1 MGYQKQRLE
10 ITTPSHAIVSL
21 RRTGF
26 LNVVFIKFM
35 RLIFIAIILFFNL
48 QAYAIIPES
57 FVEGGNYYVGNVFGN
72 HNYTGHAN
80 VHLEPFFMMKKE
92 VTYSFY
98 QQVAAWA
105 DDNGYLLSDGCN
117 GAQYEDCLAPD
128 HDSGLHPVTNIE
140 WLDTIIFANALSEM
154 LQLEPV
160 YLTKNNEPIRA
171 NNINSDFH
179 VNPEATGYR
188 LPTLTEWQVAARGG
202 KPALKS
208 STYGYLHSGSN
219 DASKVAWYPEFDSP
233 YYGTQIVGKL
243 SPNALGIFDM
253 SGNVSEWVF
262 DSYQLNNTK
271 MYYFCGGSYLYH
283 ATTLASCDS
292 HSSGITMSDIG
303 FRLVRSS
310 VLEKE

>member
-1 MGYQKQRLE
+1 M
-10 ITTPSHAIVSL
+10 VC
-21 RRTGF
+21 
-26 LNVVFIKFM
+26 IKFT
-35 RLIFIAIILFFNL
+35 RFILLVIALSFNI
-48 QAYAIIPES
+48 QAHTIIPES
-57 FVEGGNYYVGNVFGN
+57 FIESGNYYAGNVFGD
-72 HNYTGHAN
+72 HEYTAHSN
-80 VHLEPFFMMKKE
+80 IHLESFFMMKKE

-105 DDNGYLLSDGCN
+105 DDNGYLLNHGCN
-117 GAQYEDCLAPD
+117 GAQYEDCLTPD
-128 HDSGLHPVTNIE
+128 HDSGLHPITNIE

-171 NNINSDFH
+171 NDINSVFY
-179 VNPEATGYR
+179 VNSKATGYR
-188 LPTLTEWQVAARGG
+188 LPTLNEWQVAARGG

-208 STYGYLHSGSN
+208 HTYGYLHSGSN

-233 YYGTQIVGKL
+233 HYGTQIVGKL

-262 DSYQLNNTK
+262 DSYQLDNTI
-271 MYYFCGGSYLYH
+271 MYYFCGGSYLSH

-303 FRLVRSS
+303 FRLARRS
-310 VLEKE
+310 VLEK